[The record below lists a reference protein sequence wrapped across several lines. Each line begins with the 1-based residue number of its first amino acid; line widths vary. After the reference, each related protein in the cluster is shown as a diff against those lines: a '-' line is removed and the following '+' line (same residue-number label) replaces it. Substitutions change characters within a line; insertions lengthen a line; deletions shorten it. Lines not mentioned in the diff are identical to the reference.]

1 MQMIYDFLERHQ
13 ISPSCIDIE
22 KLCSYKLS
30 QMKEGEEGRPS
41 SIAMVQSYCTPS
53 VNIPV
58 NRRVAVIDAG
68 GTNLRTCTIYFDDKL
83 NPVFEDF
90 EHTTMPGIRDE
101 VSADTFFSVFADQVE
116 RLVEKTDA
124 MGFCFSYAARILPDH
139 DGVPYLLS
147 KEVKAPQVV
156 GKHLGKEL
164 FAKLSQRGHDMSGK
178 KIIVMNDTVTT
189 LLAALPAAKNMGCE
203 ACIGFILGTGTNT
216 AFMGKNGIVNEES
229 AGLDIRLG
237 DIDRRFTD
245 STLDPNEHLLEKAVG
260 GAYLGPLALMII
272 KTAAAEGVFSHSF
285 GDAALSLNKL
295 TTNEITSFI
304 SDTPSAL
311 DVCVKTQQDGL
322 KLRTLLEA
330 YVERAAKIAAAN
342 IAASVLY
349 TEYGEKKPV
358 LVNADGTTF
367 YNTPGLKEKT
377 ELYLSQYLET
387 KGRSALF
394 TNIRRSPMIGSAI
407 GALSLL

>member
-1 MQMIYDFLERHQ
+1 MKKVSDFLDEHK
-13 ISPSCIDIE
+13 ISPSSVDIDQ
-22 KLCSYKLS
+22 LCNYKLS

-58 NRRVAVIDAG
+58 NRKVAVIDAG
-68 GTNLRTCTIYFDDKL
+68 GTNLRTCTIYFDEKL
-83 NPVFEDF
+83 SPVFENY
-90 EHTTMPGIRDE
+90 EHTSMPGIKSE
-101 VSADTFFSVFADQVE
+101 VSANTFFSVFADQIEPIIETV
-116 RLVEKTDA
+116 DA
-124 MGFCFSYAARILPDH
+124 VGFCFSYAAKILPDH
-139 DGVPYLLS
+139 DGVPFLMS
-147 KEVKAPQVV
+147 KEIRAPQIV

-164 FAKLSQRGHDMSGK
+164 FAQLAQRGHDMSKK

-189 LLAALPAAKNMGCE
+189 LLAALPAAQNMGCE
-203 ACIGFILGTGTNT
+203 GCIGFILGTGTNT

-245 STLDPNEHLLEKAVG
+245 STLNPNEHLLEKAVS

-272 KTAAAEGVFSHSF
+272 KTAAVEGVFSSAF
-285 GDAALSLNKL
+285 VDAVEAIDKLN
-295 TTNEITSFI
+295 TNEMTSFI
-304 SDTPSAL
+304 ADTPSAL
-311 DVCVKTQQDGL
+311 DACVNTQQDGI
-322 KLRTLLEA
+322 KLRAILEA
-330 YVERAAKIAAAN
+330 FVERTAKIAAAN
-342 IAASVLY
+342 IAASILY
-349 TEYGEKKPV
+349 TEYGKEKPV

-377 ELYLSQYLET
+377 ESYLAEYLAP
-387 KGRSALF
+387 KGRSAVF

-407 GALSLL
+407 GALSL